1 MPKSKNAEHRFLILD
16 RCLSDTRHKYTIDD
30 LLEMVNDQ
38 LYDASGSKSTIMTR
52 QLRSDLNAIRKMLPD
67 RKSTR
72 LNSSHTS

>member
-38 LYDASGSKSTIMTR
+38 LYDASGSKSTIVKNRDINKVNNTLAWQNLILEM
-52 QLRSDLNAIRKMLPD
+52 
-67 RKSTR
+67 
-72 LNSSHTS
+72 